1 MADQQRVFISYARQD
16 GEAFATALRRRFEK
30 EEPEITLWQD
40 RTGME
45 GGIGWWKQI
54 EDAIARCEFL
64 VIVMTPAAVRSEVTR
79 KEWRYARQHGLCVYP
94 VKGVADNELDYN
106 SLPQWMR
113 KAHFFDL
120 DREWDTF
127 INYLKSP
134 CYAIRVPFM
143 APDLP
148 EGFVERPAL
157 TEHLFAQL
165 LDTSRENPVAITTAL
180 RGAGGLGKTTLA
192 AALCHR
198 EEVITAFDD
207 GIMWVTL
214 GQKPNLQEGLTKLY
228 AALTGD
234 RPGFIDDEDAAF
246 HLSQKLQDKN
256 CLIVIDD
263 VWDLTHL
270 RPFMHG
276 GPGCTRLITTRN
288 FEIAAEA
295 GRVEVDEMTPFEA
308 IRMLTARLSVLPT
321 MLERFRD
328 LADRLGAWPLLLE
341 LANAALRQRVERGD
355 TVEGAA
361 DYLNR
366 KLDEQGVVAFDRR
379 NATARNQALTKTIEL
394 SLDELDVE
402 ERERYTELSIFPED
416 TEIPL
421 NIVASLWG
429 YDEFETEE
437 LIQRCDN
444 LSLVKFSVQ
453 TGAFQLHDVMRAY
466 LGSRLADP
474 AVLHGRLLDV
484 WASPYQLQ
492 EAYAWRWFA
501 YHLVEAGRSQQLRA
515 LLLTFDWLQ
524 AKLEATDVTT
534 LASDFRFFTHDR
546 TLGIVARSRSPGGS
560 CVGARQD
567 AAGQSVT
574 RAPCLRRIDRTHS
587 AV

>member
-1 MADQQRVFISYARQD
+1 MLGNMAYAY
-16 GEAFATALRRRFEK
+16 
-30 EEPEITLWQD
+30 I
-40 RTGME
+40 
-45 GGIGWWKQI
+45 
-54 EDAIARCEFL
+54 
-64 VIVMTPAAVRSEVTR
+64 
-79 KEWRYARQHGLCVYP
+79 P

-148 EGFVERPAL
+148 EGFVEDHAL

-474 AVLHGRLLDV
+474 AALRGRLLDA
-484 WASPYQLQ
+484 WASPYQLH

-501 YHLVEAGRSQQLRA
+501 YHLVEAGRSQQLRGHYYS
-515 LLLTFDWLQ
+515 LSTGSKRSW
-524 AKLEATDVTT
+524 EATDVTT
-534 LASDFRFFTHDR
+534 LASRYSGFSR
-546 TLGIVARSRSPGGS
+546 TIP
-560 CVGARQD
+560 
-567 AAGQSVT
+567 
-574 RAPCLRRIDRTHS
+574 PWE
-587 AV
+587 